1 MEFKNHKITEAVC
14 AFRFDPSK
22 NPWDVTFFSY
32 FFDKIKQKGFDKKQE
47 IKPVQ
52 LNFEFKGD
60 SEPQSNIQ
68 HGETQMVF
76 KTTNDQHAILMG
88 NNYISFHS
96 LNHYSGWDVFKP
108 EIIDP
113 NIAEY
118 FGLGLGNGV
127 LSAQMIYINNFDLES
142 GRSLADYFKFVPNMK
157 DFGEGEENSHF
168 FQSNYTIAPNKQLS
182 VKTVLNTGL
191 LPKLNKRVIL
201 ECNCIANNN
210 SNEVLWNTL
219 ADDAH
224 SAARNAFIQISSD
237 YFKSLIK

>member
-1 MEFKNHKITEAVC
+1 
-14 AFRFDPSK
+14 
-22 NPWDVTFFSY
+22 
-32 FFDKIKQKGFDKKQE
+32 
-47 IKPVQ
+47 
-52 LNFEFKGD
+52 
-60 SEPQSNIQ
+60 
-68 HGETQMVF
+68 
-76 KTTNDQHAILMG
+76 
-88 NNYISFHS
+88 
-96 LNHYSGWDVFKP
+96 
-108 EIIDP
+108 
-113 NIAEY
+113 
-118 FGLGLGNGV
+118 
-127 LSAQMIYINNFDLES
+127 
-142 GRSLADYFKFVPNMK
+142 MK
-157 DFGEGEENSHF
+157 DFGEGEESSHF